1 MDMPALDYRAPNGPT
16 SQLPAL
22 DTSSYDIPA
31 LVAAARAARANA
43 YAPYS
48 HYAVGAAVRTDDGRV
63 FAGANVENASYGATV
78 CAERVAV
85 WSAVA
90 AGARRIVAVAVV
102 TEGGGSPCGLCRQVL
117 FEFGGAGM
125 VVVMA
130 ATDGDAGVDGV
141 ADESDAAT
149 GGQVR
154 VRTLGALLPEAWTA
168 EDLGG

>member
-1 MDMPALDYRAPNGPT
+1 MPTPH
-16 SQLPAL
+16 LPAADL
-22 DTSSYDIPA
+22 AA
-31 LVAAARAARANA
+31 LVAAARAARALA

-48 HYAVGAAVRTDDGRV
+48 HYAVGAAVQTDDGRV
-63 FAGANVENASYGATV
+63 FTGANVENASYGATV

-90 AGARRIVAVAVV
+90 AGARRIVAAAVV

-125 VVVMA
+125 VVAMA
-130 ATDGDAGVDGV
+130 PGDAGDVN
-141 ADESDAAT
+141 AA
-149 GGQVR
+149 GRVR

-168 EDLGG
+168 DELGGMDDR